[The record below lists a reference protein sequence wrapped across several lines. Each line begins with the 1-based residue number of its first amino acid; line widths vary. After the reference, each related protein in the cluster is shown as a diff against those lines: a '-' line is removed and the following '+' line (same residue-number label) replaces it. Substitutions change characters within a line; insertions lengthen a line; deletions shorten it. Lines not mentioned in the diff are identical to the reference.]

1 MSTTSYLR
9 QAQQMLALAL
19 EQARQERDRA
29 VFEIARGERSLQ
41 QLLRLVERV
50 ALVRALWLQSG
61 AVAGPEEHLPAPTQF
76 RPGEHWRSEEGL
88 YQVEH
93 CPLIP
98 SCVRLR
104 PLSGSRQ
111 EPLLRH
117 PSNTSRFQRLWP

>member
-1 MSTTSYLR
+1 MSTTIYLR

-61 AVAGPEEHLPAPTQF
+61 ALAGPEELPPVPSQF
-76 RPGEHWRSEEGL
+76 RPGEYWSSEEAL
-88 YQVEH
+88 YQVEP

-98 SCVRLR
+98 SCIRLR
-104 PLSGSRQ
+104 PLGGSAQ
-111 EPLLRH
+111 EPIYRH